1 METVAL
7 EWISSAEVEPQDVV
21 QLVQRLHNVP
31 EDAVCEIG
39 DIFSRRWRSQKQQE
53 HLIRNEIHL
62 TCEPSVAEF
71 LCKKFNKQTQHVTGG
86 EIIQLR
92 CKHVYTGS
100 VPIGKRI
107 GTPQVMMPA
116 SERVD
121 DDETAFESRSQ
132 AIPST
137 TASVLPIDKVI
148 ALIDLL
154 GDQVVDAQEAYEL
167 FSDRDACT
175 PQRMTLLGLTKAL
188 SKLCKNEWT
197 AKPTRARNIG
207 DNTNASVQ
215 NLRFLLA
222 SLIAS
227 NNVAVE
233 RVPTATT
240 VPFLSYTDFLATYVA
255 FLANLHSS
263 KM

>member
-39 DIFSRRWRSQKQQE
+39 
-53 HLIRNEIHL
+53 
-62 TCEPSVAEF
+62 
-71 LCKKFNKQTQHVTGG
+71 G

-92 CKHVYTGS
+92 CKHVYT
-100 VPIGKRI
+100 GKRI

-132 AIPST
+132 AVMGSFNIPST

-167 FSDRDACT
+167 FSDRDA
-175 PQRMTLLGLTKAL
+175 
-188 SKLCKNEWT
+188 S
-197 AKPTRARNIG
+197 
-207 DNTNASVQ
+207 
-215 NLRFLLA
+215 

-240 VPFLSYTDFLATYVA
+240 VPFLSYTDFLATA
-255 FLANLHSS
+255 LATKHP
-263 KM
+263 